1 MSGNNRD
8 RAWPPGQGGSA
19 AEQADAWHVDRRRL
33 WSWIGDLLDAIP
45 VAHLDEDALHALCVQ
60 ALDTHAPAVLVH
72 AQAAG
77 VLLEHL
83 VAAAIV
89 QSYVD
94 RHGRPDEP
102 DAYEADRVRAV
113 VHGLKQT

>member
-33 WSWIGDLLDAIP
+33 WGWIGDLLDATP
-45 VAHLDEDALHALCVQ
+45 
-60 ALDTHAPAVLVH
+60 DTHAPAVLVH

-113 VHGLKQT
+113 VHDLKQT